1 MTASESKHQNYRLIK
16 VSNDSSTPNP
26 QHEIRSPFINKIRA
40 PAPLTWMWTKN
51 SWKPFFRSKGINKT
65 RYLASSLN
73 LVFYEHF
80 SRGSCCNWKAK
91 SAMPLHNC
99 TALSS
104 APKCRDDL
112 INWNVGKLTIAFK
125 HLNHKLK
132 LCFLKNVKNK
142 SPFFLNK
149 KELIRLQILF
159 FLRKLSEALTFENG
173 FYPQ

>member
-65 RYLASSLN
+65 RYFASSLN

-125 HLNHKLK
+125 HLNYKVKLYFWNMWK
-132 LCFLKNVKNK
+132 TNH
-142 SPFFLNK
+142 FF
-149 KELIRLQILF
+149 
-159 FLRKLSEALTFENG
+159 
-173 FYPQ
+173 